1 VNEVC
6 KKKKKKKMK
15 LGKIGGLHNEVT
27 GNTSMQKG
35 DAIMT
40 LMIKTCQEYDSFM
53 CLNMNVFKV

>member
-1 VNEVC
+1 
-6 KKKKKKKMK
+6 MK